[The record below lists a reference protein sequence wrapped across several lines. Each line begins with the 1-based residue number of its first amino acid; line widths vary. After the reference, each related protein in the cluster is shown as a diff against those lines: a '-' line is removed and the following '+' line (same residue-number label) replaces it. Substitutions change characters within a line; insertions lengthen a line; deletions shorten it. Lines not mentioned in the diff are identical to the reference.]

1 MLLIPISTGANAKCY
16 SIQFVGGFAPK
27 KQKENKVAGI
37 VLVTK

>member
-1 MLLIPISTGANAKCY
+1 MLLIQVSTGANAKCY
-16 SIQFVGGFAPK
+16 PICRGIRTK